1 MRGSFSYDLHAVGT
15 TLVTIRET
23 DIIWD
28 CHLGRPES
36 VYLYTQRRGPW
47 RHLDAA
53 EFATLAWVE

>member
-1 MRGSFSYDLHAVGT
+1 
-15 TLVTIRET
+15 VTIRET

-28 CHLGRPES
+28 CHLGRPEL